1 MRHRQNHFQNWW
13 NSFLWMVKINR
24 NIFWVRSCWI
34 HHKIVSQQ
42 TKTRRTPI
50 IMDNYMGLQWSLLY
64 IYIRTLVYHIYI
76 VYIFDISLDCNRL
89 EWKIAVAGDIGQ
101 TGRLLVDVPARRM
114 PVLAHEHGTA
124 ERVFFRRRSVQKILA
139 FYGFICLQPEFSR
152 KLLDFD

>member
-1 MRHRQNHFQNWW
+1 
-13 NSFLWMVKINR
+13 
-24 NIFWVRSCWI
+24 
-34 HHKIVSQQ
+34 
-42 TKTRRTPI
+42 
-50 IMDNYMGLQWSLLY
+50 MDNYMGLQWSLLY

-124 ERVFFRRRSVQKILA
+124 ERVFFAVGVYKKYWLFMGLYVYSQNFQGSYWTSTSGMAGMPALA
-139 FYGFICLQPEFSR
+139 GKHHRGIARLIEEIIHKKTSS
-152 KLLDFD
+152 